1 MAIEGRRGLGRGL
14 SALLGENAV
23 STVVDSAPPPPRSV
37 MGSQDIPIELLR
49 RNPSQPR
56 KVFAE
61 EDIDELAASIREK
74 GVIQPL
80 LVRPIAGAMGEY
92 EIVAGE
98 RRWRAAQRAGL
109 REVPAVVRTLADG
122 EVLEIAIIENVQR
135 VDLNPIEEALG
146 YKALMEQFGR
156 TQDAVAEVVGKSR
169 PHVANALRLLNLPE
183 AVQGYVLQ
191 GQLTAGHA
199 RAIAASANPMA
210 LARQVID
217 SNLSVRET
225 EALARKSALDEGRKP
240 RAGSAAGGGK
250 SGGKD
255 ADTLAL
261 ETDLAETLGLAVE
274 IDDKG
279 GKGEVRVKYETLE
292 QLDELVRRLG
302 RH

>member
-1 MAIEGRRGLGRGL
+1 
-14 SALLGENAV
+14 
-23 STVVDSAPPPPRSV
+23 
-37 MGSQDIPIELLR
+37 
-49 RNPSQPR
+49 
-56 KVFAE
+56 
-61 EDIDELAASIREK
+61 
-74 GVIQPL
+74 
-80 LVRPIAGAMGEY
+80 MGEY

-109 REVPAVVRTLADG
+109 REVPAVVRSLADG

-169 PHVANALRLLNLPE
+169 PHVANVLRLLNLPE

-191 GQLTAGHA
+191 GRLTAGHA
-199 RAIAASANPMA
+199 RAIISAGDPVA
-210 LARQVID
+210 LARLVID
-217 SNLSVRET
+217 GNLSVRET
-225 EALARKSALDEGRKP
+225 EALARKSAFEEGRKP
-240 RAGSAAGGGK
+240 NARSAGGRK

-261 ETDLAETLGLAVE
+261 ETDLAETLGLKVE

-279 GKGEVRVKYETLE
+279 GRGEVRVAYETLE

-302 RH
+302 RR